1 MRSTTRWWWLRHAP
15 IAGPD
20 GRIHGLDDV
29 PCRGLGA
36 AEKAAL
42 ADALPSDAVWMAS
55 HLARARDTAEAIS
68 GQQPRIEEDLAEQH
82 FGRWQGMTW
91 DEVRDR
97 DGDAWR
103 DFWEDPAANAAPGG
117 ESFAEAARRVAAAVD
132 RLTGENAGRDIVAVA
147 HAGTIRAAIAQALG
161 QGHGAALQFAIDP
174 LSLTR
179 IDHDGGGWRIIS
191 ANDTFFYDN
200 SIK

>member
-15 IAGPD
+15 IAGSD
-20 GRIHGLDDV
+20 GRIRGHDDV
-29 PCRGLGA
+29 PCRALGA
-36 AEKAAL
+36 AEQAAL
-42 ADALPSDAVWMAS
+42 ADSLPTGAVWIAS
-55 HLARARDTAEAIS
+55 HLSRTRDTAEAIS
-68 GQQPRIEEDLAEQH
+68 GRQPRIEEDLAEQD

-103 DFWEDPAANAAPGG
+103 TFWEDPAATPAPGG
-117 ESFAEAARRVAAAVD
+117 ESFAETAHRVTGTVH
-132 RLTGENAGRDIVAVA
+132 RLTLEHAGRDIIAVA

-161 QGHGAALQFAIDP
+161 QGHGAALLIAIDP

-179 IDHDGGGWRIIS
+179 IDHGGGGWRVIS
-191 ANDTFFYDN
+191 VNETFP
-200 SIK
+200 